1 MIFGRPLLERLLL
14 LCTREGVR
22 RFIIETHGAPANEI
36 VRALGSFAGKPEV
49 TLVDDFRHFAAEG
62 DARAAATPAIA
73 FYGNLVLAR
82 SQLRRAI
89 EAYAQA
95 PSQRMRIDS
104 TDADRGGAIE
114 LGPLATLLSDPATGV
129 GSILTERGFLPFALN
144 GRPQDRQEAEL
155 RLARSV
161 RAESVSTDA
170 PLAQMIDRRLSW
182 RISYPLARLGVAPN
196 FVTLANTALGVFCAF
211 LFASTGYWSQLAGA
225 ILFLASITIDG
236 VDGELARLRMV
247 ESETG
252 ARLDVFTDNLV
263 HVAIFIGLLI
273 GCYRVSHDRAYF
285 WLLGLLLGG
294 FGACAIA
301 VNRALESAGDEAE
314 RWIRMI
320 EQATGRDFAYL
331 LVVLAVFGKLSWFAW
346 GAAFGVWIFAGV
358 LWLLTNRRSGRYRTG
373 ASKAG

>member
-22 RFIIETHGAPANEI
+22 RFIIETHDAPPNEI
-36 VRALGSFAGKPEV
+36 VRALGSFAGKPEI
-49 TLVDDFRHFAAEG
+49 TLVDDFRHFAADG
-62 DARAAATPAIA
+62 DGLAAATPAIA
-73 FYGNLVLAR
+73 FRGNLVLAR

-89 EAYAQA
+89 EAYAEA
-95 PSQRMRIDS
+95 PSQRMHVDS

-161 RAESVSTDA
+161 RAESVYTDA

-182 RISYPLARLGVAPN
+182 RISYRLARLGVTPN
-196 FVTLANTALGVFCAF
+196 LVTLANTALGVFCAF
-211 LFASTGYWSQLAGA
+211 LFATTGYWNHLAGA
-225 ILFLASITIDG
+225 ILFLVSITIDG

-263 HVAIFIGLLI
+263 HVAIFIGLLV

-285 WLLGLLLGG
+285 WLLGLLLSG
-294 FGACAIA
+294 FGACAIS
-301 VNRALESAGDEAE
+301 VNRALESAGDETE
-314 RWIRMI
+314 RWIQRI

-331 LVVLAVFGKLSWFAW
+331 LVVLAIIGKLLWFAW
-346 GAAFGVWIFAGV
+346 STAFGVWIFAGA
-358 LWLLTNRRSGRYRTG
+358 LWLLTNRRSSRYH
-373 ASKAG
+373 AGVRMAG